1 MSEIKVGYQT
11 TERPEH
17 SANESNANEFLI
29 RQILSRT
36 NTCTLVKV
44 LKVTNAGGLEPVGF
58 VDILPLVHQ
67 LDGYGNAVP
76 HGTIYHIPY
85 VRIQGGTDAIILD
98 PKVGDIGIALFAQH
112 DISSVKANKGPA
124 NPGSFRRF
132 DHSDGLYLGGVLN
145 GTPEQYVRFSE
156 EGIHIVS
163 PHAVTIEAPSV
174 TVNAD
179 EVTVTA
185 PDVTINA
192 DNGVT
197 IDSPTVTCSGDVIAS
212 GVSLVHHTH
221 GGVESGPSSTGEPN

>member
-17 SANESNANEFLI
+17 AATPANANEYLI

-44 LKVTNAGGLEPVGF
+44 LKVTNEGGVEPVGF
-58 VDILPLVHQ
+58 VDIQILVHQ
-67 LDGYGNAVP
+67 LDGFGNAVP

-85 VRIQGGTDAIILD
+85 VRIQGGTDAVIID

-132 DHSDGLYLGGVLN
+132 DHSDALYLGGVLN
-145 GTPEQYVRFSE
+145 GTPEQYIQYSNG
-156 EGIHIVS
+156 GIKILS
-163 PHAVTIEAPSV
+163 PTAVIIEAPNV

-179 EVTVTA
+179 AVTVNA
-185 PDVTINA
+185 PGVTINA
-192 DNGVT
+192 DNGVD
-197 IDSPTVTCSGDVIAS
+197 INSPTVTCSGDVIAS
-212 GVSLVHHTH
+212 GKSLVHHTH
-221 GGVESGPSSTGEPN
+221 GGVTSGSGNTGQPN

>member
-44 LKVTNAGGLEPVGF
+44 LKVTNAGGVEPVGF
-58 VDILPLVHQ
+58 VDIQILVQQ
-67 LDGYGNAVP
+67 LDGFGNAVP
-76 HGTIYHIPY
+76 HGTIYHVPY
-85 VRIQGGTDAIILD
+85 VRIQGGTDAVILD
-98 PKVGDIGIALFAQH
+98 PKAGDIGIALFAQH
-112 DISSVKANKGPA
+112 DISSVKANKDKA

-132 DHSDGLYLGGVLN
+132 DFSDGLYLGGVLN
-145 GTPEQYVRFSE
+145 GTPEQYVQFSAD
-156 EGIHIVS
+156 GIKILSPKTVIV
-163 PHAVTIEAPSV
+163 EAPNV

-179 EVTVTA
+179 AVTVNA

-192 DNGVT
+192 DNGVD
-197 IDSPTVTCSGDVIAS
+197 INSPTVTCSGDVIAS
-212 GVSLVHHTH
+212 GKSLVHHTH
-221 GGVESGPSSTGEPN
+221 GGVTAGSGSTGEPN

>member
-17 SANESNANEFLI
+17 AATPANANEYLF
-29 RQILSRT
+29 RQLLSRT

-44 LKVTNAGGLEPVGF
+44 MAVTNNGGIEPVGF
-58 VDILPLVHQ
+58 VDIQILVQQ
-67 LDGYGNAVP
+67 LDGFGNAVP

-85 VRIQGGTDAIILD
+85 ARIQGGTDAIILD

-112 DISSVKANKGPA
+112 DISSVKANKDKA

-132 DHSDGLYLGGVLN
+132 DFSDGLYLGGVLN
-145 GTPEQYVRFSE
+145 GTPEQYVQFSNG
-156 EGIHIVS
+156 GIKILS
-163 PHAVTIEAPSV
+163 PTAVIIEAPNV

-179 EVTVTA
+179 AVTVNA
-185 PDVTINA
+185 PGVTINA
-192 DNGVT
+192 DNGVD
-197 IDSPTVTCSGDVIAS
+197 INSPTVTCSGDVIAS

-221 GGVESGPSSTGEPN
+221 GGVESGPSNTGEPN